1 MWRKKMPT
9 PTIRK
14 YARRAQRRKKQS
26 TTQAQNIG
34 QEYNVMYA
42 MHNAYASMFVC
53 ECTFFLLAVGVYTFF
68 LCCSAIFHSALIE
81 KSMWILISAATMF
94 VVLHSILNR
103 FFFFLLPNV
112 AWERWFFAF
121 CTYFYRCWQALLRLV
136 FLLVL
141 LENPRLHI
149 QLCKAHYRHR
159 RCCCHSHIIF
169 SPSSTQYTYAERFK
183 LMHCYSTLFQLQRRK
198 WRKKKYTQQSETTFW
213 LGTHSLSSSS
223 NTDTTFGKKHK
234 GKK

>member
-1 MWRKKMPT
+1 MWCDTKYINYSGCSVKKKNANANNT
-9 PTIRK
+9 QICK
-14 YARRAQRRKKQS
+14 ARAEKKKQT

-112 AWERWFFAF
+112 AWERWFFAL
-121 CTYFYRCWQALLRLV
+121 CTYFYRCWQALLRL
-136 FLLVL
+136 FFF
-141 LENPRLHI
+141 I
-149 QLCKAHYRHR
+149 SFTWK
-159 RCCCHSHIIF
+159 
-169 SPSSTQYTYAERFK
+169 STPT
-183 LMHCYSTLFQLQRRK
+183 HPTL
-198 WRKKKYTQQSETTFW
+198 
-213 LGTHSLSSSS
+213 
-223 NTDTTFGKKHK
+223 
-234 GKK
+234 